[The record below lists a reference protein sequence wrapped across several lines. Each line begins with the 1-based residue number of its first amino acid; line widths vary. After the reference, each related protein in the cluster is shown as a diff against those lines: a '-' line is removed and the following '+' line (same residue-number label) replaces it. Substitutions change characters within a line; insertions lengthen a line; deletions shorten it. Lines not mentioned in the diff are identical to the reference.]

1 MTEQKVVHYFLW
13 ESAIDIKKD
22 MNKHCEFG
30 WRVHT
35 CLNKDSDILVVYE
48 REVVK

>member
-1 MTEQKVVHYFLW
+1 MTEQKVVHYFRW
-13 ESAIDIKKD
+13 DSISDIKKD
-22 MNKHCEFG
+22 MNKHGESG